1 MKLPKTRY
9 LFLLVAVVLLTPVL
23 VLAFY
28 LPTAHIVN
36 YLRWGD
42 PALDDYK
49 KRPTRT
55 VRASSA
61 PQPFEID
68 ANFNQKDLS
77 ADDLRLFAETNTHAF
92 LVLQNGKLK
101 FERYWNGY
109 DQETLS
115 NSFSIAKTLVAMM
128 VGVALEEG
136 KIKNLDQPASD
147 FLPYF
152 RDGNRDKITLRH
164 LLTMGSGLNFKE
176 NDRGYFALLGR
187 TYYGNDLAEVVKDFG
202 VEEEPGKIWWYR
214 SGDTAVVGL
223 ILEKVYQKPLSELFS
238 EKIFSRI
245 GAERDALWTT
255 DGGNH
260 HELSFC
266 CFNAAAREFAR
277 LGQLML
283 NKGKWNGEQIIP
295 ADYYQAM
302 TTSAKL
308 NYRSDNRTF
317 ERYGYFTHLFK
328 HKGLNIISPNGYR
341 GQYIFVVPEKNAVI
355 VRLGASD
362 WTKQKMENFLF
373 EDNYW
378 FLDAGLNLLD

>member
-1 MKLPKTRY
+1 MKLPKIRY
-9 LFLLVAVVLLTPVL
+9 VILLAAVVLLTPVL

-28 LPTAHIVN
+28 LPIGHLVN

-49 KRPTRT
+49 KRQTRT
-55 VRASSA
+55 VKASDA
-61 PQPFEID
+61 PQAFEVD
-68 ANFNQKDLS
+68 ANFNKKELS

-92 LVLQNGKLK
+92 LVLQGGKLK

-128 VGVALEEG
+128 VGIALEEG
-136 KIKNLDQPASD
+136 KIKSLDQPASD

-152 RDGNRDKITLRH
+152 RGGGREKVTIRH
-164 LLTMGSGLNFKE
+164 LLTMSSGLDFKE
-176 NDRGYFALLGR
+176 NDTGYFALLGR

-223 ILEKVYQKPLSELFS
+223 ILEKAYNKSVSELFS

-255 DGGNH
+255 DGGNN

-266 CFNAAAREFAR
+266 CFNSTAREFAR
-277 LGQLML
+277 IGQLML
-283 NKGKWNGEQIIP
+283 NEGKWKGEQIIP
-295 ADYYQAM
+295 ADYYREM

-308 NYRSDNRTF
+308 NYRSGNQPF
-317 ERYGYFTHLFK
+317 ERYGYYTHLFK

-341 GQYIFVVPEKNAVI
+341 GQYIFVIPEKNAVV